1 MKIPVARLWPA
12 ISIVLCS
19 CAAQAPSPPPEVL
32 APAHCPAPDVP
43 LLPQLDPAAPL
54 EGDANLE
61 ALLRRDA
68 VLRRYISGLR
78 AALDCWEAQGDA
90 GDVHDVVD

>member
-1 MKIPVARLWPA
+1 MKIPVVRLWPV

-19 CAAQAPSPPPEVL
+19 CALKAPSPPPVVL
-32 APAHCPAPDVP
+32 APAHCPAPAVP

-68 VLRRYISGLR
+68 VMRRYISGWR
-78 AALDCWEAQGDA
+78 PSSSTCSSPGSSGACTRNS
-90 GDVHDVVD
+90 

>member
-1 MKIPVARLWPA
+1 MKIPVVRLWPV

-19 CAAQAPSPPPEVL
+19 CAAQAPSPPPVVL
-32 APAHCPAPDVP
+32 APAHCPAPAVP

-61 ALLRRDA
+61 ALLPGCRHAPLHRRSAGGPGLLGGPDRQRRDA
-68 VLRRYISGLR
+68 
-78 AALDCWEAQGDA
+78 WKP
-90 GDVHDVVD
+90 